1 MITHVGTAQGPRWC
15 PRTLALCKNPG
26 GGTRPSETLSG
37 GGKHHVSVRT
47 SKEVRCK
54 KQTNPGVLFLVSLS
68 FL

>member
-26 GGTRPSETLSG
+26 GGTGPSETLSVR
-37 GGKHHVSVRT
+37 GKHHVSVRT